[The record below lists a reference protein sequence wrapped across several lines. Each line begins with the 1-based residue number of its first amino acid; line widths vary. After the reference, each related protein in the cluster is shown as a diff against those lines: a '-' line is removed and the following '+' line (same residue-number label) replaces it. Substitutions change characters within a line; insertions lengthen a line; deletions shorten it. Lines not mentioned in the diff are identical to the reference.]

1 MKRVFGGLA
10 RWLWYLAAAT
20 VVLCAALVSLGQYYF
35 PYLDEYR
42 GELVAR
48 ATARLPF
55 GIEVAGLRAEWTALA
70 PTFHVEGL
78 RLYARE
84 EPAITILSSSRS
96 DLRIDIVRSLL
107 ARAPRIRSIAASDV
121 QLGFREDSEGHWH
134 LAGIG
139 AARAPADR
147 DAILDFFLA
156 IEDISLERSRLVLSP
171 ARGAAIET
179 QDASIRMQNFRR
191 LRRLDARFRDDA
203 TGGSLDLL
211 VETDGDPRQ
220 RGDFEAKAWLRLRDA
235 RLARLQPLAGAALR
249 LPRAELTGELWA
261 SLDADGSLSV
271 QGDLR
276 APAIVFE
283 PLPSGR
289 SLEPLRDL
297 DTRFAMRRQGDATTL
312 WLDHL
317 RGSWYAQDVDLGHV
331 RLARST
337 APGGAHYAAAAD
349 YIDVGALSGIVM
361 GAGLLQG
368 PFADALADL
377 SPYGGLADVHLDVD
391 GQQGKPA
398 AFRLRARLE
407 DVSASPWRSAP
418 GVRNARGYVD
428 LGPAGGFVDLDSQAI
443 TLEFPRLY
451 HEDIDFS
458 AARGRVTWSRDAGGL
473 SVGSELLELH
483 QGETP
488 YSARFGLRLNRD
500 PTLEDEFTMA
510 ASVRN
515 ADASLHESLVPY
527 TVDRGMHRW
536 LRQAIR
542 QGRVDTGS
550 FAFRTAFGRPDRSQA
565 RTVQLALEVSDA
577 AIDYHP
583 DWPPVSGAHARVQI
597 DDKLTRVWADAGE
610 VLGARLRD
618 ALVEVSLA
626 DGQKRL
632 GVRGHVDADLG
643 QVLQLVNASP
653 LARITR
659 GALRDWRGSGETAV
673 DLDLDLPLGK
683 PIEAASAR
691 IGVHAA
697 ITGGTLQLG
706 SLGLDLAQIAGPLD
720 YSLRGGLRS
729 EALSG
734 TLWGRPF
741 KAHLGPRQGAVDRL
755 QIDATGTA
763 AVPDIERWLGL
774 SSGGLLAGETPF
786 TVRLEQRDRGFA
798 THIASSLQGVES
810 TAPLPFGKDVAVA
823 WPLDIGWEPGE
834 QGTRIDARIEG
845 LGALSLL
852 HPADGAAAG
861 EIVFGEG
868 PAPEAGGRGIGL
880 RGHVDSA
887 DAAGWIVAVSRLVSL
902 NAGGLGAG
910 DGFHIDGLRV
920 DSARLLRPDL
930 AGLELRSHRDS
941 ENFVIGFSADLLA
954 GEFRIPADRARP
966 FGLTLDRIELAPFLA
981 TPTVEGGA
989 IPTPAPDG
997 SAAADFGQAPD
1008 PWDALAG
1015 AHVPPIDVRILSA
1028 RSGPRDLG
1036 SWQFRIA
1043 SETDALALSGAT
1055 ATMPGMTLGG
1065 IADAPGAALRLRWI
1079 AGKPRSELAVGLR
1092 FDNPGDF
1099 FRNWGYGPVL
1109 EGRDGRAEVSL
1120 SWPGNPLALRMADAT
1135 GLLDFEFSNG
1145 RLLRGGGSNPLMR
1158 AFGVL
1163 RFDELLRRLKLDF
1176 KDLYQSGLSFDRFE
1190 AAINVADGLAR
1201 TSEPMDLRGP
1211 TARMRLSG
1219 ESDLRRNLIDA
1230 DLVVSLP
1237 LGSNLPWVAAL
1248 AGGLPAV
1255 AGAYLASRIFE
1266 DQLGRFS
1273 SAGYKVTG
1281 PLDEPKLEL
1290 VKVFDAGP
1298 AAPPP
1303 KAAANATAAAN
1314 ASSATAAPESP
1325 AVTAPPAEDPSP

>member
-1 MKRVFGGLA
+1 MKRVLRGGV

-121 QLGFREDSEGHWH
+121 QLGFREDGAGHWH

-139 AARAPADR
+139 AARAPANR

-179 QDASIRMQNFRR
+179 QDASIHMQNFRR

-211 VETDGDPRQ
+211 VETDGDPRK
-220 RGDFEAKAWLRLRDA
+220 RGDFEAYAWLRLRDA
-235 RLARLQPLAGAALR
+235 RLARLQPLAGATLR
-249 LPRAELTGELWA
+249 LPRAELSGELWA
-261 SLDADGSLSV
+261 SLKADGSMSL

-276 APAIVFE
+276 APAIAFE
-283 PLPSGR
+283 PQPAGR

-297 DTRFAMRRQGDATTL
+297 DTRFALRREGDTTTL

-317 RGSWYAQDVDLGHV
+317 RGSWYAQDIDLGHA
-331 RLARST
+331 RLERRT
-337 APGGAHYAAAAD
+337 MPGGTQYAGAAD
-349 YIDVGALSGIVM
+349 YLDVGALSGIVM

-368 PFADALADL
+368 PFGDALVDL
-377 SPYGGLADVHLDVD
+377 SPYGGLADVHLDID

-398 AFRLRARLE
+398 GFRLRARLE
-407 DVSASPWRSAP
+407 DVSASPWRNAP

-428 LGPAGGFVDLDSQAI
+428 FGPAGGFVDFDTQAI

-451 HEDIDFS
+451 HEDLDVS
-458 AARGRVTWSRDAGGL
+458 AARGRVTWTRDESGL

-500 PTLEDEFTMA
+500 PTLEDEFTLA

-527 TVDRGMHRW
+527 TLDRGLRHW
-536 LRQAIR
+536 LQQAIR
-542 QGRVDTGS
+542 QGRVDAGS
-550 FAFRTAFGRPDRSQA
+550 FAFRTAFGRPDGSRAS
-565 RTVQLALEVSDA
+565 TSQLALEVSDA
-577 AIDYHP
+577 TIDYHP

-597 DDKLTRVWADAGE
+597 DDKRIRVWADAGE

-618 ALVEVSLA
+618 ALVDVSLVA
-626 DGQKRL
+626 GQKRL
-632 GVRGHVDADLG
+632 GIKGHADADLG
-643 QVLQLVNASP
+643 QVLQLVNGSP

-659 GALRDWRGSGETAV
+659 GALRDWRGSGATDV

-683 PIEAASAR
+683 PIDATAR

-697 ITGGTLQLG
+697 INGGTLQLG
-706 SLGLDLAQIAGPLD
+706 RLGLRLAQIAGPLD

-734 TLWGRPF
+734 SLWDRPF
-741 KAHLGPRQGAVDRL
+741 TAHLGPREGAVDRL

-763 AVPDIERWLGL
+763 GVPDVERWLSL

-786 TVRLEQRDRGFA
+786 TVRLEQRDHGFA
-798 THIASSLQGVES
+798 THIASSLQGVGS
-810 TAPLPFGKDVAVA
+810 TAPLPLGKDLAAA
-823 WPLDIGWEPGE
+823 WPLDIRWEPGE

-845 LGALSLL
+845 LGALSLRR
-852 HPADGAAAG
+852 PADGATAG
-861 EIVFGEG
+861 EIVLGEG
-868 PAPEAGGRGIGL
+868 AAPEAGGRGIGL
-880 RGHVDSA
+880 RGHVASA

-930 AGLELRSHRDS
+930 AGLELRSRRDS
-941 ENFVIGFSADLLA
+941 ESFVIGFGADLLA
-954 GEFRIPADRARP
+954 GEFRLPADRAMP
-966 FGLTLDRIELAPFLA
+966 FGLTLDRIELAPFFA
-981 TPTVEGGA
+981 TPVVAADAT
-989 IPTPAPDG
+989 PTPAPEV
-997 SAAADFGQAPD
+997 SAGADLVQPPD
-1008 PWDALAG
+1008 PWDALAE
-1015 AHVPPIDVRILSA
+1015 AHVPPIDVKILSA

-1065 IADAPGAALRLRWI
+1065 ITDARGADLRLRWI
-1079 AGKPRSELAVGLR
+1079 AGKPRTELAVGLR
-1092 FDNPGDF
+1092 FDSPGDF

-1109 EGRDGRAEVSL
+1109 EGHDGRAEASL

-1145 RLLRGGGSNPLMR
+1145 RLLRGGGNNPLMR

-1237 LGSNLPWVAAL
+1237 LGSNLPWVAGL

-1298 AAPPP
+1298 AASPPMAGA
-1303 KAAANATAAAN
+1303 KAT
-1314 ASSATAAPESP
+1314 SATAAPEAP
-1325 AVTAPPAEDPSP
+1325 AVTVPSNEGPSP